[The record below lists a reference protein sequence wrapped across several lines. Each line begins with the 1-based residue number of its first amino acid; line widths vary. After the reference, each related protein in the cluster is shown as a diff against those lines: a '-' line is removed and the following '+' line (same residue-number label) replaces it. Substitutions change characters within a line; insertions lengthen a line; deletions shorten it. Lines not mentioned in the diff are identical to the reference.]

1 MAATVTLNSTVQPIL
16 DTTQAS
22 QIVIGYVALSGSY
35 TAGGDTLNLSG
46 YPVQSAQV
54 PEIVLF
60 TEQPSA
66 SVAPSGY
73 QFYYQPGTDP
83 SNGLIRVTTSAGV
96 EFSAGA
102 YSSPLLA
109 ANIKLVALFPTGI

>member
-1 MAATVTLNSTVQPIL
+1 MAATATNNSTVQPIL

-22 QIVIGYVALSGSY
+22 QLVRGSVVLTDTY
-35 TAGGDTLNLSG
+35 TSGGDTLDLSG
-46 YPVQSAQV
+46 YPTQSAQP

-66 SVAPSGY
+66 TVTPSGY
-73 QFYYQPGTDP
+73 IFTYQPGTTP
-83 SNGLIRVTTSAGV
+83 ANGKLRVTTSAGT

-102 YSSPLLA
+102 YSAALLQ
-109 ANIKLVALFPTGI
+109 ANVVFLALFPTGF